1 MSEVVLAIDTS
12 EPSSKTGGTV
22 PAFCA
27 PLCFLK
33 INITDEGAKHP
44 PPPHPVWV
52 APAEQPEG
60 ALDPLFC
67 NPLVLVLQVTRA
79 VKELNT
85 PHRLILSG
93 SPLQNNLRELPFL

>member
-1 MSEVVLAIDTS
+1 MSEFLLAIDTS

-33 INITDEGAKHP
+33 INITDEGAEHP

-52 APAEQPEG
+52 APTEQPEG
-60 ALDPLFC
+60 ALEP
-67 NPLVLVLQVTRA
+67 VLVIHLSCTTGDTCSEVAEHHPQ
-79 VKELNT
+79 
-85 PHRLILSG
+85 PH
-93 SPLQNNLRELPFL
+93 PVWVAPAE